1 MKVTVIGVGRVGLPM
16 CLVLNK
22 AGHDVF
28 AYDNRIEALE
38 PLVNRKAT
46 FAEAG
51 LDYLLKSHTVK
62 PSLTLEKSDAY
73 IITVGTPVDQHF
85 IPDTSAVED
94 IVWRLFTCGYMQDSL
109 LILRSTIPVG
119 FTDNIVERALVD
131 CNMVLGMDYRIAY
144 CPERIAEGVAVQE
157 ALSHPQIIGT
167 ESEFDQSFFVAAQL
181 FSYVQCLSM
190 TYKEAEFSK
199 LATNT
204 YRYMHFAVA
213 NYLEMASIN
222 HGVDFI
228 SLRDRMMLG
237 YPRLSHLPKPGFVG
251 GTCLRKDFAMLG
263 VPGDMAYAAYMLNE
277 QYPRWVAQRFVS
289 RGDKVAIIGAGF
301 KDNSDDLRDSLTDT
315 LYREVSRLSGE
326 EPTVCD
332 LALEPYQLYTFTSG
346 LTFMNSGL
354 QDVVEQAP
362 DVIIFGNSQ
371 SAYNQEIT
379 DSKVLYTNALLV
391 DPFGTLDSL
400 SLDLRV

>member
-1 MKVTVIGVGRVGLPM
+1 
-16 CLVLNK
+16 
-22 AGHDVF
+22 
-28 AYDNRIEALE
+28 
-38 PLVNRKAT
+38 
-46 FAEAG
+46 
-51 LDYLLKSHTVK
+51 
-62 PSLTLEKSDAY
+62 
-73 IITVGTPVDQHF
+73 
-85 IPDTSAVED
+85 
-94 IVWRLFTCGYMQDSL
+94 
-109 LILRSTIPVG
+109 
-119 FTDNIVERALVD
+119 
-131 CNMVLGMDYRIAY
+131 
-144 CPERIAEGVAVQE
+144 
-157 ALSHPQIIGT
+157 
-167 ESEFDQSFFVAAQL
+167 
-181 FSYVQCLSM
+181 
-190 TYKEAEFSK
+190 
-199 LATNT
+199 
-204 YRYMHFAVA
+204 
-213 NYLEMASIN
+213 
-222 HGVDFI
+222 
-228 SLRDRMMLG
+228 
-237 YPRLSHLPKPGFVG
+237 
-251 GTCLRKDFAMLG
+251 MLG

-315 LYREVSRLSGE
+315 LYREVNRLSGE